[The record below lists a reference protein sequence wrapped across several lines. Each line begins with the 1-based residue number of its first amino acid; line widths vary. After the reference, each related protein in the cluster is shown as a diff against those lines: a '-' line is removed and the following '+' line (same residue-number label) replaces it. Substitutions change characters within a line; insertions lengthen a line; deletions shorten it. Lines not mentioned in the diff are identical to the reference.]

1 MPEKNLRIVFL
12 CNRFLPNIGGIEQH
26 VFSLAREMMKEG
38 HQVFVLTTN
47 VVKGQRASLPSSES
61 IEGVKVFR
69 LNVSWWKGYLKR
81 FYLCPSLTLLLRKLR
96 PDVVHVHSYWPY
108 FLTNVGLLLSK
119 ICRISTIITPHYHP
133 KRSGKFSI
141 YESVCGPL
149 ILHFADFVIALTKS
163 EAAYYRHIGIKK
175 VVVIPNGTNLP
186 HIKES
191 KVVKLFKKKH
201 GLGNNVVLSVGR
213 IEKRKGFEYLMYA
226 IYLLVREFPSIQ
238 LAIVGRDTGYL
249 KQLELLAQKLK
260 IAKHFV
266 YLKTLGNDD
275 LSVAYESSYLVA
287 IASSY
292 EAFGITAVEAWAHK
306 KPVIAT
312 RVGGLP
318 SIVSPDAGILIDYEN
333 AKDLA
338 NAIKTLFLDKK
349 LYERMGNRG
358 FDMVKDRYTWA
369 RVAKNVI
376 KVYHT
381 VKRSDN

>member
-1 MPEKNLRIVFL
+1 MPRKNLRIVLL
-12 CNRFLPNIGGIEQH
+12 CNRFLPNVGGIEQH
-26 VFSLAREMMKEG
+26 VFSLAKELMKENY
-38 HQVFVLTTN
+38 QVFVLTTN

-69 LNVSWWKGYLKR
+69 LKVSWWKGYLKQ
-81 FYLCPSLTLLLRKLR
+81 FYLCPSLILLLRKLR

-119 ICRISTIITPHYHP
+119 VHHIPAIVTPHYHP
-133 KRSGKFSI
+133 KRSRKLSI
-141 YESVCGPL
+141 YESLFGPL
-149 ILHFADFVIALTKS
+149 TLYFADFVIALTKS
-163 EAAYYRHIGIKK
+163 EATYYRHIGVKK
-175 VVVIPNGTNLP
+175 VVVIPNGTYLP
-186 HIKES
+186 HVKES
-191 KVVKLFKKKH
+191 KLVKLFKKNH
-201 GLGNNVVLSVGR
+201 GLGNKFVLSVGR
-213 IEKRKGFEYLMYA
+213 VEKRKGFEYLMYA
-226 IYLLVREFPSIQ
+226 VHLLAREFPSIQ
-238 LAIVGRDTGYL
+238 LAIVGGDTGYL

-275 LSVAYESSYLVA
+275 LSLAYESSYLVA

-318 SIVSPDAGILIDYEN
+318 SIVSPDTGMLIDYGDV
-333 AKDLA
+333 KDLA

-358 FDMVKDRYTWA
+358 FGIVKDWYTWT
-369 RVAKNVI
+369 RIAKNVA
-376 KVYHT
+376 KVYDS
-381 VKRSDN
+381 VKKK